1 MSRSACFRLLP
12 ALVLLLAAGSV
23 AADTAGADVEYRLKG
38 ALQPPARAVVTL
50 DGFTTTF
57 NGTVLVAPNGQFE
70 FKELRAGTYT
80 LIIGIPDRGEVRRTV
95 EIGPGTADPKNCVSV
110 SLALDESMFT
120 REPLRKKGTVSVQEL
135 AIPDKARKAFAESQR
150 QLARRNQKKAIECLE
165 TAVRLAPE
173 FSGAWNNLG
182 TLFYKSAQYEKAEQS
197 FRAALRASPG
207 SFEPLVNLGG
217 VLLTLH
223 RPSEAYTFNLYSVL
237 ERPEDALANSQM
249 GMNYFALGRL
259 ELARKYLNEA
269 RRIDPGHFSRPQL
282 LLAEICFRKGDPAGA
297 ARELEEYLRYHP
309 DVSDRAQI
317 EESIRKLKE
326 SAGRML

>member
-1 MSRSACFRLLP
+1 MRRLACFRFLP
-12 ALVLLLAAGSV
+12 AAVLLLAAGIS
-23 AADTAGADVEYRLKG
+23 AADIEYRLKG

-57 NGTVLVAPNGQFE
+57 NGSVLVAPNGQFE
-70 FKELRAGTYT
+70 FKGLRAGTYT
-80 LIIGIPDRGEVRRTV
+80 LIVGVPNRGELRRTV
-95 EIGPGTADPKNCVSV
+95 EIGPSTADTKNSV
-110 SLALDESMFT
+110 AFSLALDDSLFPKATARSEDT
-120 REPLRKKGTVSVQEL
+120 VTLRELE
-135 AIPDKARKAFAESQR
+135 IPEKARKAFEESQR
-150 QLARRNQKKAIECLE
+150 QLARRNQKKAIECLQ
-165 TAVRLAPE
+165 TAVRIAPD

-197 FRAALRASPG
+197 FRASLVASPG

-249 GMNYFALGRL
+249 GMNYFALGRMD
-259 ELARKYLNEA
+259 LARKYLSEA

-282 LLAEICFRKGDPAGA
+282 LLAEICLRKGDPRGA
-297 ARELEEYLRYHP
+297 AKELAEYLRYHP
-309 DVSDRAQI
+309 DTPDRAKI
-317 EESIRKLKE
+317 EESIQKLKS
-326 SAGRML
+326 SAGEML